1 MSSLPAPWLQPDQK
15 ILDGER
21 SNMRKILGAIDQAID
36 RLMTWLG
43 TVSVVL
49 MLMLSG
55 FISAQVF
62 ARYVLSMHLRGLFDL
77 SIYSLIVFTFLSAAF
92 ALREGQHISV
102 DIFSSRLQYRSRIG
116 LEMCGYLAGMVFIVI
131 LGWIGWKW
139 ARLSFSSG
147 VMTISELPVPKGL
160 LIMSVVVG
168 SFFLILQAIR
178 SISQMTIKLLSRE
191 SPEPVE
197 NTGGSALKAALFFAA
212 AVVLCYLIAF
222 YANRV
227 LGLGLTALL
236 LLLSGT
242 PVFLALGVSGVVGL
256 YLLLGE
262 SALIQTPF
270 IAFSAVESF
279 PLTCL
284 PLFIIAGV
292 IMERGKIVDKV
303 FLLFNYFSGRFV
315 SAPLLATVFAG
326 GFFCAISGS
335 SVATT
340 SLVAAVSLP
349 VLLRH
354 GFSKSLSSGVI
365 AGSTIGTV
373 IPPSIGYI
381 LYGVITEESIGQL
394 FIAGLV
400 PAAVIFGFYA
410 LYIVL
415 RSIISKESLFESGQ
429 AESMATDQR
438 VTWKEK
444 LQTIRGATWGLIT
457 PVFVLGGIY
466 LGIFTPSEAAAVMVT
481 YAILLTVF
489 VMRTLTVKQLMEVV
503 LVGAKVSS
511 MILMIIVG
519 AKVFGAVTSQ
529 LRIAADL
536 VAFVERIGL
545 SPYFTIC
552 LITLGLIVFG
562 MFLDAAST
570 MVITLPVFYP
580 LIMAMGFNSV
590 WFGVFYIVVLEIG
603 LLTPPVGLNLYVI
616 KGLSDLS
623 LLTIVRGVLPF
634 ILIMLLSLFLLL
646 LFPELATWLPGKMV
660 N

>member
-1 MSSLPAPWLQPDQK
+1 
-15 ILDGER
+15 
-21 SNMRKILGAIDQAID
+21 MRKILAAIDSAID
-36 RLMTWLG
+36 RLMTWMG

-62 ARYVLSMHLRGLFDL
+62 FRYALSMHLRGLFDL

-102 DIFSSRLQYRSRIG
+102 DIFSVRLPYRSKIG
-116 LEMCGYLAGMVFIVI
+116 LELCGYVAGMVFISI
-131 LGWIGWKW
+131 LAWIGWKW
-139 ARLSFSSG
+139 ARLSFASG
-147 VMTISELPVPKGL
+147 VMTISELPIPKGV
-160 LIMSVVVG
+160 LIMSMVVG
-168 SFFLILQAIR
+168 SFFLILQTIR
-178 SISQMTIKLLSRE
+178 TISQMTIKLIARE
-191 SPEPVE
+191 SPEPLE
-197 NTGGSALKAALFFAA
+197 KAGGSALKAAFFFIAG
-212 AVVLCYLIAF
+212 LMICYLIAF
-222 YANRV
+222 YV
-227 LGLGLTALL
+227 SKVIGLGLLALL

-242 PVFLALGVSGVVGL
+242 PVFMALGLTGVIGL
-256 YLLLGE
+256 YLLLGD
-262 SALIQTPF
+262 SALRQTPF
-270 IAFSAVESF
+270 IAFTAVESF

-292 IMERGKIVDKV
+292 IMERGKVVDKV

-315 SAPLLATVFAG
+315 YTPLLATIFAG

-340 SLVAAVSLP
+340 SLVAAVCLP
-349 VLLRH
+349 VLLRQ
-354 GFSKSLSSGVI
+354 GYSKSLSSGIV
-365 AGSTIGTV
+365 AGATIGTV

-394 FIAGLV
+394 FIAGLI
-400 PAAVIFGFYA
+400 PAATIFS
-410 LYIVL
+410 LYVVYIAL
-415 RSIISKESLFESGQ
+415 RSVISKKSLFEPGQ
-429 AESMATDQR
+429 TPSRIDEQH
-438 VTWKEK
+438 VTWNEK
-444 LQTIRGATWGLIT
+444 LQTLKKATWGLIT

-466 LGIFTPSEAAAVMVT
+466 LGIFTPSEAAAVMVVYT
-481 YAILLTVF
+481 ILVTVF
-489 VMRTLTVKQLMEVV
+489 IMRSLTLKQLMKVV

-529 LRIAADL
+529 LRIAAEL
-536 VAFVERIGL
+536 VAFVEKISL
-545 SPYFTIC
+545 SPYLTIC
-552 LITLGLIVFG
+552 LITMALIIFG

-580 LIMAMGFNSV
+580 LIMTSGFNSV

-616 KGLSDLS
+616 KGLSNLDM
-623 LLTIVRGVLPF
+623 LTIVRGVLPF
-634 ILIMLLSLFLLL
+634 VLIMLLSLILLIL
-646 LFPELATWLPGKMV
+646 VPELATWLPGKMV